1 MLRSLFLHLSSAGW
15 ARRLASGRR
24 ARRAA
29 ARFVAGDTLDQA
41 IAAVRRINAAGL
53 SATLDHLGENVTDR
67 AEAEAARVDYLMLID
82 RLAETDLQ
90 AHPSLKLTQLGLRLD
105 PSFCLENL
113 RLIARQAAGRDA
125 FLGIDMED
133 SSAVK
138 PTLSIC
144 GQLRSEGF
152 QNVGTVIQSYLYR
165 SEADLRVLLQQGI
178 HVRLV
183 KGAYQEPASVA
194 FPRKQDV
201 DANFDRLCRV
211 LLEHTRDCPA
221 PAGTPQGRVPAL
233 AAIAT
238 HDEARIA
245 FARRCAEE
253 LGLPRNAFEFQMLF
267 GIREDLQ
274 RSLADDGYPVR
285 VYVPYGTEW
294 FPYYM
299 RRLAERPA
307 NVIFVLRNVIRP

>member
-1 MLRSLFLHLSSAGW
+1 MLRRIFLHLSRASW
-15 ARRLASGRR
+15 ARRLASGRG

-29 ARFVAGDTLDQA
+29 ARFVAGQALDEA
-41 IAAVRRINAAGL
+41 VAAVRRLNAAGL
-53 SATLDHLGENVTDR
+53 TATLDHLGENVTDR
-67 AEAEAARVDYLMLID
+67 AEAEAARADYLGLID
-82 RLAETDLQ
+82 RLADSDLQ

-105 PSFCLENL
+105 PAFCLENL
-113 RLIARQAAGRDA
+113 RLIARRAAEHDS
-125 FLGIDMED
+125 FLAIDMED

-138 PTLSIC
+138 PTLTIC

-178 HVRLV
+178 RIRLV

-211 LLEHTRDCPA
+211 LLVYTRDCPA
-221 PAGTPQGRVPAL
+221 PPGAAAGRLPPL

-238 HDEARIA
+238 HDEARIVS
-245 FARRCAEE
+245 ARRFAEE
-253 LGLPRNAFEFQMLF
+253 LGLPRQTFEFQMLY
-267 GIREDLQ
+267 GIRADLQ
-274 RSLADDGYPVR
+274 RSLAAEGYPVR

-294 FPYYM
+294 FPYFM

-307 NVIFVLRNVIRP
+307 NLGFVLRNLVRP

>member
-1 MLRSLFLHLSSAGW
+1 MLRSLFLHLSRAAW

-24 ARRAA
+24 SRRAA
-29 ARFVAGDTLDQA
+29 ARFVAGDTLDEA
-41 IAAVRRINAAGL
+41 LTAVRRINTAGL
-53 SATLDHLGENVTDR
+53 TATLDHLGENVTQR
-67 AEAEAARVDYLMLID
+67 AEAEAARTDYLALID
-82 RLAETDLQ
+82 RLTEADLQ

-105 PSFCLENL
+105 SAFCLENM
-113 RLIARQAAGRDA
+113 RLLSRRAAERDA

-138 PTLSIC
+138 PTLTIC
-144 GQLRSEGF
+144 GQLRSEGYD
-152 QNVGTVIQSYLYR
+152 NVGTVIQAYLYR
-165 SEADLRVLLQQGI
+165 SEADLRVLLNQGI
-178 HVRLV
+178 RIRLV

-211 LLEHTRDCPA
+211 LMEHAREGPA
-221 PAGTPQGRVPAL
+221 PAGGRVPPV

-245 FARRCAEE
+245 FACECAAK
-253 LGLPRNAFEFQMLF
+253 LDVPRQAFEFQMLF
-267 GIREDLQ
+267 GIRSDLQ
-274 RSLADDGYPVR
+274 QKLVAEGYPVR

-294 FPYYM
+294 FPYFM

-307 NVIFVLRNVIRP
+307 NVAFVLRNLMRP